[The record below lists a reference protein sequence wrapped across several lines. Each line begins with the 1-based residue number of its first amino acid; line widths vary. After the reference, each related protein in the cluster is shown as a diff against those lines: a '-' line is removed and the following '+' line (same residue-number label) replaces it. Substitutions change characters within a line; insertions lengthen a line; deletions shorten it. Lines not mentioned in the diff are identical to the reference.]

1 MGATVI
7 SIINNK
13 GGVGKTTSTGIIA
26 EIFAYLDKRVLVV
39 DLDGQSNITMLFNRF
54 KEDSRDVITGI
65 IPPEEENIAELMLR
79 RYREKDKVA
88 SIIKDTNINGI
99 DIIPSSKRHEKTA
112 DRLMIAQTG
121 NNNIIL
127 KKALDT
133 VKEDYD
139 FILIDNGPRS
149 DILTVNSMFAS
160 DFILVPVRVEEY
172 SYKGLAETMNDIFYI
187 KDEHGLDNPEL
198 LGVFI
203 TQAELN
209 TKACKNMRNEY
220 ESELNE
226 KFFKTLI
233 RKDTKI
239 SDMNSS
245 LKPILELAPNTNAVF
260 DYCELILEMR
270 ILDDEANTVLKKTI
284 GK

>member
-1 MGATVI
+1 MSATVI

-13 GGVGKTTSTGIIA
+13 GGVGKTSSTGVIS
-26 EIFAYLDKRVLVV
+26 EILAYLDKKVLEI
-39 DLDGQSNITMLFNRF
+39 DLDGQSNLTMLRNRF

-79 RYREKDKVA
+79 RYRTKEQVL
-88 SIIKDTNINGI
+88 SVIKPTNINGI

-112 DRLMIAQTG
+112 DRLMLAQTG

-127 KKALDT
+127 KKAIDT
-133 VKEDYD
+133 VKDDYD

-160 DFILVPVRVEEY
+160 DYILVPVRVEEF
-172 SYKGLAETMNDIFYI
+172 SYKGLAETMNDIYYI
-187 KDEHGLDNPEL
+187 KDEHGLENPEL

-203 TQAELN
+203 TQAEVN
-209 TKACKNMRNEY
+209 TNACKNKKDEY
-220 ESELNE
+220 ESELE
-226 KFFKTLI
+226 DKFFKTLI

-239 SDMNSS
+239 SDMNNS

-260 DYCELILEMR
+260 DYCELILEMG
-270 ILDDEANTVLKKTI
+270 ILDDEANSVLRKTI